1 MRRLRILL
9 LQARNPGDAA
19 KKEEVRSFA
28 RTCRLEVDQLRSHD
42 LLEGPPSLAKIR
54 AHDALMVGGSGEYTV
69 SERNLPG
76 FERLLEVLTEVTE
89 VGHPTFA
96 SCFGFQLLVEALG
109 GSIVHDPENIQ
120 TGTFRLEL
128 TTAGRDDSLFS
139 HLPQTFNAQL
149 GRKDRASRL
158 PAGIPNLVTSR
169 RAPFQALRIPGQP
182 VWATQFHPELDRETN
197 RGRFLNYLD
206 GYGGHLSEEEQ
217 RGALAAYRDS
227 PEASELLPRFLELV
241 FGRR

>member
-9 LQARNPGDAA
+9 LQARNSGDRA
-19 KKEEVRSFA
+19 KREEVLSFA
-28 RTCRLEVDQLRSHD
+28 RACRLEVEQFRSHD
-42 LLEGPPSLAKIR
+42 LLEGPPSLADIR
-54 AHDALMVGGSGEYTV
+54 AQDALMVGGSGEYTV

-76 FERLLEVLTEVTE
+76 FEELLEVLAEVTE

-109 GSIVHDPENIQ
+109 GRVVHDPENIQ

-128 TTAGRDDSLFS
+128 TAAGRKDALFS
-139 HLPQTFNAQL
+139 HLPETFYAQL

-158 PAGIPNLVTSR
+158 PEGIPNLATSR
-169 RAPFQALRIPGQP
+169 RVPFQALRIPGQP
-182 VWATQFHPELDRETN
+182 IWATQFHPELDRETN
-197 RGRFLNYLD
+197 QGRFLNYLE

-217 RGALAAYRDS
+217 RGALAAYRES